1 MVASAWSRIEAQ
13 QAAAEKAAERAAK
26 PKRKPAAKAAT
37 QLLTIDD
44 LAHRLN
50 IHRSTLYRLMDLGIP
65 HLRIGYV
72 LRFDLPVVMAWFAE
86 YTAAGRKAH
95 WSDDKPELQ
104 SQRGPTLL
112 GPQKAAQLAAEAPA
126 PAPAR
131 SAYAERRAEL
141 RRRRLINPDL
151 EGGSNGD
158 A

>member
-13 QAAAEKAAERAAK
+13 QAAAEKAAARAAK

-37 QLLTIDD
+37 QLLTLTD
-44 LAHRLN
+44 LSTRLQVSS
-50 IHRSTLYRLMDLGIP
+50 STVYRLLDGGLP
-65 HLRIGYV
+65 HLRIGSV
-72 LRFDLPVVMAWFAE
+72 LRFDLPVVMQWFAE

-112 GPQKAAQLAAEAPA
+112 RPQSAAPA
-126 PAPAR
+126 ADETAPER
-131 SAYAERRAEL
+131 SAIAERRAEL

-151 EGGSNGD
+151 EGESHGE